1 MRISISLHS
10 VEERPYTEMGWE
22 MLAAY
27 EQAIRLDPN
36 DAIAYHSKG
45 EVLEL
50 LGRSREAKQ
59 ACKQARRLGYSE

>member
-1 MRISISLHS
+1 
-10 VEERPYTEMGWE
+10 MGWE

-36 DAIAYHSKG
+36 NAIAYHSKG